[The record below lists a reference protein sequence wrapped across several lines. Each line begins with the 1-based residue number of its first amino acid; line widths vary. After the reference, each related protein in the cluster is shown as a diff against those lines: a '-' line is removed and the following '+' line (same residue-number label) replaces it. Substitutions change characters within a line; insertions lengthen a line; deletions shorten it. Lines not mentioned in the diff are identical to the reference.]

1 MATALDPKGAAD
13 AIRPGS
19 ERTFGLVFAAVFVLV
34 GAWPLIGAAQPRWWA
49 FAVAAAF
56 AIAALAAPALLRPLN
71 WAWHQFGLML
81 HRVVS
86 PLVMGAIFFL
96 CVTPVALIMRLL
108 GENGVLL
115 VTRIAGLLLSAI
127 AVQLV
132 ADAVTDFIKAG

>member
-34 GAWPLIGAAQPRWWA
+34 GAWPLIGAGAPRWWA

-56 AIAALAAPALLRPLN
+56 AVCALAAPALLRPLN
-71 WAWHQFGLML
+71 WAWHQFGLLL

-108 GENGVLL
+108 GKDVLSL
-115 VTRIAGLLLSAI
+115 RRRDHSSYWIMRQTPGSEPKTMKR
-127 AVQLV
+127 Q
-132 ADAVTDFIKAG
+132 F